1 MFLFLI
7 FIFDI
12 KMSQFSV
19 IYMLRLNLSLAQQ
32 QNTCLDF
39 EESKTIRS
47 FCYLSDVQLRDEI
60 L

>member
-12 KMSQFSV
+12 KMSQLNV

-39 EESKTIRS
+39 EESKTIS